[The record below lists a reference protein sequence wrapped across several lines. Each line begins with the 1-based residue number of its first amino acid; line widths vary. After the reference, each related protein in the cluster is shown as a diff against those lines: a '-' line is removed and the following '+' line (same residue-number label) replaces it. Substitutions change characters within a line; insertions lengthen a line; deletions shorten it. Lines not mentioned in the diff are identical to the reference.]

1 MRKARLYALTLAAI
15 LAVSGAPVY
24 GAAEETLDES
34 TQEQNAEEN
43 VTEGESEP
51 EDEAASSFEQNGEEN
66 SVNSSAGT
74 VDQNTIQ
81 EISGTE
87 EDGQTQEPTVTPTEN
102 PETTGTPAEET
113 KKEYTVK
120 TEAEL
125 KDALK
130 EAGTVSQKEITIFVE
145 QKITLA
151 ENTEIKVPEGK
162 SLTIAR
168 KSGYTGVLLE
178 VKGTCSLKGGVVIDG
193 AAANTK
199 NAKES
204 ASVKVLS
211 GGTLTIENATLK
223 GNNNTE
229 GNGGAIENE
238 GTVQM
243 SGGSINGN
251 TAAAGAA
258 IYNKGTLVL
267 AGGSIENNKAAK
279 GAVYVDTAAKETK
292 VAGNVK
298 ISGNTKDGKTACNL
312 SLAEGKSF
320 VVAGNLKK
328 DVAKIGVTYDGKVD
342 EKGVTVYTKANDKVQ
357 IDAGTIISDDSK
369 NYTITDGVMAA
380 VIVPTSTPSPKPTS
394 TPAQTDS
401 YDATKEK
408 SKNVIKGLVSSY
420 KKGAKATFTVV
431 GAGLEREPKAGDTA
445 YVPVK
450 CLVKKGSTEYKV
462 DDLVVNS
469 EGEYEGTM
477 VMNASEGN
485 YTLVA
490 YYELREWSD
499 NTTSWEEAAA
509 ATSANVADR
518 EATATK
524 EFKIIATSVTKKST
538 PIPKKKSSA
547 TSSSTK
553 KSKNAKTA
561 DETPILPLAGLC
573 AASVLAGGL
582 VVTRRRKRENE

>member
-1 MRKARLYALTLAAI
+1 M
-15 LAVSGAPVY
+15 
-24 GAAEETLDES
+24 
-34 TQEQNAEEN
+34 
-43 VTEGESEP
+43 
-51 EDEAASSFEQNGEEN
+51 
-66 SVNSSAGT
+66 NSSADT
-74 VDQNTIQ
+74 VGQSTIK
-81 EISGTE
+81 EDSETE
-87 EDGQTQEPTVTPTEN
+87 EDEQTQEPTVPSTEN
-102 PETTGTPAEET
+102 PEDTDTPAEET

-125 KDALK
+125 KNALT
-130 EAGTVSQKEITIFVE
+130 EAETVSQKEITIFVE

-168 KSGYTGVLLE
+168 KSGYTGILLE

-211 GGTLTIENATLK
+211 GGTLTIENAILK

-243 SGGSINGN
+243 SGGSISGN

-320 VVAGNLKK
+320 VVAGNLTK
-328 DVAKIGVTYDGKVD
+328 DNAKIGVTYNG
-342 EKGVTVYTKANDKVQ
+342 ELGEGITVYTKADDKIK
-357 IDAGTIISDDSK
+357 IDAGTIVPDDNKSYVIEDGIFKPAVPSK
-369 NYTITDGVMAA
+369 
-380 VIVPTSTPSPKPTS
+380 PSEPENPEKPIEN
-394 TPAQTDS
+394 

-408 SKNVIKGLVSSY
+408 SKNVIQGLVDSY

-431 GAGLEREPKAGDTA
+431 GAGLDREPKTGDTA
-445 YVPVK
+445 YVPIKWAVK
-450 CLVKKGSTEYKV
+450 QGNKSFGSGT
-462 DDLVVNS
+462 LSVNS
-469 EGEYEGTM
+469 EGECKCTIN
-477 VMNASEGN
+477 MNGAVGD

-499 NTTSWEEAAA
+499 DTTSWEEAVA
-509 ATSANVADR
+509 ATSANAVDR

-538 PIPKKKSSA
+538 PISKKKSSA
-547 TSSSTK
+547 ASSSTK

-561 DETPILPLAGLC
+561 DETPIVCSFRAGRRPCGDTQKKERERVTIENRRLFSEERQGIPHSWG
-573 AASVLAGGL
+573 ALFVML
-582 VVTRRRKRENE
+582 VARRRTK

>member
-15 LAVSGAPVY
+15 LVVSGAPVY

-34 TQEQNAEEN
+34 TQEQDAEEN
-43 VTEGESEP
+43 VTEGESEL
-51 EDEAASSFEQNGEEN
+51 EDEAASSFEQDGEEN

-74 VDQNTIQ
+74 VEQSTI
-81 EISGTE
+81 EENSGME
-87 EDGQTQEPTVTPTEN
+87 EDEQTQEPTVPSTEN
-102 PETTGTPAEET
+102 PEDTDTPAEET

-120 TEAEL
+120 TEVEL

-130 EAGTVSQKEITIFVE
+130 EAETVSQKEITIFVE
-145 QKITLA
+145 QKITLT

-162 SLTIAR
+162 TLTIAR
-168 KSGYTGVLLE
+168 NSGYTGVLLE

-211 GGTLTIENATLK
+211 GGTLTIENAILK

-243 SGGSINGN
+243 SGGSINRN

-267 AGGSIENNKAAK
+267 AGGAIENNKAAK
-279 GAVYVDTAAKETK
+279 GAVYVDIAAKETK
-292 VAGNVK
+292 VSGNVK

-312 SLAEGKSF
+312 YLAEGKSF

-328 DVAKIGVTYDGKVD
+328 DAAKIGVTYDGKVD
-342 EKGVTVYTKANDKVQ
+342 EEGVTVYTKANDKVQ
-357 IDAGTIISDDSK
+357 IDAGTIVSDDSTG
-369 NYTITDGVMAA
+369 YIIEDGVMTT
-380 VIVPTSTPSPKPTS
+380 VVPTGTPTTTPTT

-401 YDATKEK
+401 YDATKEE
-408 SKNVIKGLVSSY
+408 SKNVIKGLATSY

-431 GAGLEREPKAGDTA
+431 GAGLDREPKVGDTA

-450 CLVKKGSTEYKV
+450 CSVEKGSSTYKV

-477 VMNASEGN
+477 QMNASEGE
-485 YTLVA
+485 YTLIA
-490 YYELREWSD
+490 YYELKEWSD
-499 NTTSWEEAAA
+499 DTTSWDEADAA
-509 ATSANVADR
+509 NPSKAEDK

-524 EFKIIATSVTKKST
+524 TFKVISTTTTKKAT
-538 PIPKKKSSA
+538 LTPKKSV
-547 TSSSTK
+547 TSSSAK

>member
-15 LAVSGAPVY
+15 MAVSGAPVY
-24 GAAEETLDES
+24 GAAEETPNESIQESNAKEDE
-34 TQEQNAEEN
+34 T
-43 VTEGESEP
+43 ESEP
-51 EDEAASSFEQNGEEN
+51 EDEDTPSFEQDREEN
-66 SVNSSAGT
+66 GVNSSADT
-74 VDQNTIQ
+74 VGQSTIK
-81 EISGTE
+81 EDSETE
-87 EDGQTQEPTVTPTEN
+87 EDEQTQEPTVPSTEN
-102 PETTGTPAEET
+102 PEDTDTPAEET

-125 KDALK
+125 KNALT
-130 EAGTVSQKEITIFVE
+130 EAETVSQKEITIFVE

-168 KSGYTGVLLE
+168 KSGYTGILLE

-211 GGTLTIENATLK
+211 GGTLTIENAILK

-243 SGGSINGN
+243 SGGSISGN

-279 GAVYVDTAAKETK
+279 GAVYVDTAAKET
-292 VAGNVK
+292 GNFK

-320 VVAGNLKK
+320 VVAGNLTK
-328 DVAKIGVTYDGKVD
+328 DNAKIGVTYNG
-342 EKGVTVYTKANDKVQ
+342 ELGEGITVYTKADDKIK
-357 IDAGTIISDDSK
+357 IDAGTIVPDDNKSYVIEDGIFKPAVPSK
-369 NYTITDGVMAA
+369 
-380 VIVPTSTPSPKPTS
+380 PSEPENPEKPIEN
-394 TPAQTDS
+394 

-408 SKNVIKGLVSSY
+408 SKNVIQGLVDSY

-431 GAGLEREPKAGDTA
+431 GAGLDREPKTGDTA
-445 YVPVK
+445 YVPIKWAVK
-450 CLVKKGSTEYKV
+450 QGNKSFGSGT
-462 DDLVVNS
+462 LSVNS
-469 EGEYEGTM
+469 EGECKCTIN
-477 VMNASEGN
+477 MNGAVGD

-499 NTTSWEEAAA
+499 DTTSWEEAVA
-509 ATSANVADR
+509 ATSANAVDR

-538 PIPKKKSSA
+538 PISKKKSSA
-547 TSSSTK
+547 ASSSTK

>member
-15 LAVSGAPVY
+15 MAVSGAPVY
-24 GAAEETLDES
+24 GAAEETPNESIQESNAKEDE
-34 TQEQNAEEN
+34 T
-43 VTEGESEP
+43 ESEP
-51 EDEAASSFEQNGEEN
+51 EDEDTPSFEQDREEN
-66 SVNSSAGT
+66 GVNSSADT
-74 VDQNTIQ
+74 VGQSTIK
-81 EISGTE
+81 EDSETE
-87 EDGQTQEPTVTPTEN
+87 EDEQTQEPTVPSTEN
-102 PETTGTPAEET
+102 PEDTDTPAEET

-125 KDALK
+125 KNALT
-130 EAGTVSQKEITIFVE
+130 EAETVSQKEITIFVE

-168 KSGYTGVLLE
+168 KSGYTGILLE

-211 GGTLTIENATLK
+211 GGTLTIENAILK

-243 SGGSINGN
+243 SGGSISGN

-320 VVAGNLKK
+320 VVAGNLTK
-328 DVAKIGVTYDGKVD
+328 DNAKIGVTYNG
-342 EKGVTVYTKANDKVQ
+342 ELGEGITVYTKADDKIK
-357 IDAGTIISDDSK
+357 IDAGTIVPDDNKSYVIEDGIFKPAVPSK
-369 NYTITDGVMAA
+369 
-380 VIVPTSTPSPKPTS
+380 PSEPENPEKPIEN
-394 TPAQTDS
+394 

-408 SKNVIKGLVSSY
+408 SKNVIQGLVDSY

-431 GAGLEREPKAGDTA
+431 GAGLEREPKVGDTA

-462 DDLVVNS
+462 DDLIVSS

-477 VMNASEGN
+477 RMNASEGD

-499 NTTSWEEAAA
+499 DTTSWEEADAA
-509 ATSANVADR
+509 NPSKAEDK
-518 EATATK
+518 EATATR
-524 EFKIIATSVTKKST
+524 EFRIIGISPTRKPT
-538 PIPKKKSSA
+538 PTPKKPVPSKD
-547 TSSSTK
+547 TK

>member
-15 LAVSGAPVY
+15 MAVSGAPVY
-24 GAAEETLDES
+24 GAAEETPNESIQESNAKEDE
-34 TQEQNAEEN
+34 T
-43 VTEGESEP
+43 ESEP
-51 EDEAASSFEQNGEEN
+51 EDEDTPSFEQDREEN
-66 SVNSSAGT
+66 GVNSSADT
-74 VDQNTIQ
+74 VGQSTIK
-81 EISGTE
+81 EDSETE
-87 EDGQTQEPTVTPTEN
+87 EDEQTQEPTVPSTEN
-102 PETTGTPAEET
+102 PEDTDTPAEET

-125 KDALK
+125 KNALT
-130 EAGTVSQKEITIFVE
+130 EAETVSQKEITIFVE

-168 KSGYTGVLLE
+168 KSGYTGILLE

-211 GGTLTIENATLK
+211 GGTLTIENAILK

-243 SGGSINGN
+243 SGGSISGN

-320 VVAGNLKK
+320 VVAGNLTK
-328 DVAKIGVTYDGKVD
+328 DNAKIGVTYNG
-342 EKGVTVYTKANDKVQ
+342 ELGEGITVYTKADDKIK
-357 IDAGTIISDDSK
+357 IDAGTIVPDDNKSYVIEDGIFKPAVPSK
-369 NYTITDGVMAA
+369 
-380 VIVPTSTPSPKPTS
+380 PSEPENPEKPIEN
-394 TPAQTDS
+394 

-408 SKNVIKGLVSSY
+408 SKNVIQGLVDSY
-420 KKGAKATFTVV
+420 KQGAKVTFTVV
-431 GAGLEREPKAGDTA
+431 GAGLDREPKAGDTA
-445 YVPVK
+445 YVPIKWAVK
-450 CLVKKGSTEYKV
+450 QGNKSFGS
-462 DDLVVNS
+462 DSLSVNS
-469 EGEYEGTM
+469 EGECKCTIDMKKSVSVGD
-477 VMNASEGN
+477 

-499 NTTSWEEAAA
+499 DTTSWEEADAA
-509 ATSANVADR
+509 NPSKAEDK
-518 EATATK
+518 EATATR
-524 EFKIIATSVTKKST
+524 EFRVIGTSPTRKPT
-538 PIPKKKSSA
+538 PTPKKPVISKD
-547 TSSSTK
+547 TK

>member
-1 MRKARLYALTLAAI
+1 M
-15 LAVSGAPVY
+15 
-24 GAAEETLDES
+24 
-34 TQEQNAEEN
+34 
-43 VTEGESEP
+43 
-51 EDEAASSFEQNGEEN
+51 
-66 SVNSSAGT
+66 
-74 VDQNTIQ
+74 
-81 EISGTE
+81 
-87 EDGQTQEPTVTPTEN
+87 
-102 PETTGTPAEET
+102 
-113 KKEYTVK
+113 
-120 TEAEL
+120 
-125 KDALK
+125 
-130 EAGTVSQKEITIFVE
+130 SQKEITIFVE

-168 KSGYTGVLLE
+168 KSGYTGILLE

-211 GGTLTIENATLK
+211 GGTLTIENAILK

-243 SGGSINGN
+243 SGGSISGN

-320 VVAGNLKK
+320 VVAGNLTK
-328 DVAKIGVTYDGKVD
+328 DNAKIGVTYNG
-342 EKGVTVYTKANDKVQ
+342 ELGEGITVYTKADDKIK
-357 IDAGTIISDDSK
+357 IDAGTIVPDDNKSYIIEDGIFKPAVPSK
-369 NYTITDGVMAA
+369 
-380 VIVPTSTPSPKPTS
+380 PSEPENPEKPIEN
-394 TPAQTDS
+394 

-408 SKNVIKGLVSSY
+408 SKNVIQGLVDSY

-431 GAGLEREPKAGDTA
+431 GAGLDREPKTGDTA
-445 YVPVK
+445 YVPIKWAVK
-450 CLVKKGSTEYKV
+450 QGNKSFGSGT
-462 DDLVVNS
+462 LSVNS
-469 EGEYEGTM
+469 EGECKCTIN
-477 VMNASEGN
+477 MNGAVGD

-499 NTTSWEEAAA
+499 DTTSWEEAVA
-509 ATSANVADR
+509 ATSANAVDR

-538 PIPKKKSSA
+538 PISKKKSSA
-547 TSSSTK
+547 ASSSTK

>member
-15 LAVSGAPVY
+15 MAVSGAPVY
-24 GAAEETLDES
+24 GAAEETPNESIQESNAKEDE
-34 TQEQNAEEN
+34 T
-43 VTEGESEP
+43 ESEP
-51 EDEAASSFEQNGEEN
+51 EDEDTPSFEQDREEN
-66 SVNSSAGT
+66 GVNSSADT
-74 VDQNTIQ
+74 VGQSTIK
-81 EISGTE
+81 EDSETE
-87 EDGQTQEPTVTPTEN
+87 EDEQTQEPTVPSTEN
-102 PETTGTPAEET
+102 PEDTDTPAEET

-125 KDALK
+125 KNALT
-130 EAGTVSQKEITIFVE
+130 EAETVSQKEITIFVE

-168 KSGYTGVLLE
+168 KSGYTGILLE

-211 GGTLTIENATLK
+211 GGTLTIENAILK

-243 SGGSINGN
+243 SGGSISGN

-320 VVAGNLKK
+320 VVAGNLTK
-328 DVAKIGVTYDGKVD
+328 DNAKIGVTYNG
-342 EKGVTVYTKANDKVQ
+342 ELGEGITVYTKADDKIK
-357 IDAGTIISDDSK
+357 IDAGTIVPDDNKSYVIEDGIFKPAVPSK
-369 NYTITDGVMAA
+369 
-380 VIVPTSTPSPKPTS
+380 PSEPENPEKPIEN
-394 TPAQTDS
+394 

-408 SKNVIKGLVSSY
+408 SKNVIKGLATSY
-420 KKGAKATFTVV
+420 KKGSDVTFTVV
-431 GAGLEREPKAGDTA
+431 GAGLDREPKAGDTA
-445 YVPVK
+445 YVPIKWAVK
-450 CLVKKGSTEYKV
+450 QGNKSFGSGS
-462 DDLVVNS
+462 LSVNS
-469 EGEYEGTM
+469 EGECKCTIDMKKSVSVGD
-477 VMNASEGN
+477 

-499 NTTSWEEAAA
+499 DTTSWKEADAA
-509 ATSANVADR
+509 NPSKAEDK
-518 EATATK
+518 EATATR
-524 EFKIIATSVTKKST
+524 EFRVIGTSPTRKPT
-538 PIPKKKSSA
+538 PTPKKPVISKD
-547 TSSSTK
+547 TK

>member
-15 LAVSGAPVY
+15 MAVSGAPVY
-24 GAAEETLDES
+24 GAAEETPNESIQESNAKEDE
-34 TQEQNAEEN
+34 T
-43 VTEGESEP
+43 ESEP
-51 EDEAASSFEQNGEEN
+51 EDEDTSSFEQDREEN
-66 SVNSSAGT
+66 GVNSSADT
-74 VDQNTIQ
+74 VGQSTIK
-81 EISGTE
+81 EDSETE
-87 EDGQTQEPTVTPTEN
+87 EDEQTQEPTVPSTEN
-102 PETTGTPAEET
+102 PEDTDTPAEET

-125 KDALK
+125 KNALK
-130 EAGTVSQKEITIFVE
+130 EAETVSQKEITIFVE

-168 KSGYTGVLLE
+168 KSGYTGILLE

-211 GGTLTIENATLK
+211 GGTLTIENAILK

-243 SGGSINGN
+243 SGGSISGN

-320 VVAGNLKK
+320 VVAGNLTK
-328 DVAKIGVTYDGKVD
+328 DNAKIGVTYNG
-342 EKGVTVYTKANDKVQ
+342 ELGEGITVYTKADDKIK
-357 IDAGTIISDDSK
+357 IDAGTIVPDDNKSYIIEDGIFKPAVPSK
-369 NYTITDGVMAA
+369 
-380 VIVPTSTPSPKPTS
+380 PSEPENPEKPIEN
-394 TPAQTDS
+394 

-408 SKNVIKGLVSSY
+408 SKNVIQGLVDSY

-431 GAGLEREPKAGDTA
+431 GAGLDREPKTGDTA
-445 YVPVK
+445 YVPIKWAVK
-450 CLVKKGSTEYKV
+450 QGNKSFGSGT
-462 DDLVVNS
+462 LSVNS
-469 EGEYEGTM
+469 EGECKCTIN
-477 VMNASEGN
+477 MNGAVGD

-499 NTTSWEEAAA
+499 DTTSWEEAVAA
-509 ATSANVADR
+509 NPSKAEDK
-518 EATATK
+518 EATATR
-524 EFKIIATSVTKKST
+524 EFRIIGISPTRKPT
-538 PIPKKKSSA
+538 PTPKKPVPSKD
-547 TSSSTK
+547 TK

>member
-15 LAVSGAPVY
+15 MAVSGAPVY
-24 GAAEETLDES
+24 GAAEETPNESIQESNAKEDE
-34 TQEQNAEEN
+34 T
-43 VTEGESEP
+43 ESEP
-51 EDEAASSFEQNGEEN
+51 EDEDTPSFEQDREEN
-66 SVNSSAGT
+66 GVNSSADT
-74 VDQNTIQ
+74 VGQSTIK
-81 EISGTE
+81 EDSETE
-87 EDGQTQEPTVTPTEN
+87 EDEQTQEPTVPSTEN
-102 PETTGTPAEET
+102 PEDTDTPAEET

-125 KDALK
+125 KNALT
-130 EAGTVSQKEITIFVE
+130 EAETVSQKEITIFVE

-168 KSGYTGVLLE
+168 KSGYTGILLE

-211 GGTLTIENATLK
+211 GGTLTIENAILK

-243 SGGSINGN
+243 SGGSISGN

-320 VVAGNLKK
+320 VVTGNLTK
-328 DVAKIGVTYDGKVD
+328 DNAKIGVTYNG
-342 EKGVTVYTKANDKVQ
+342 ELGEGITVYTKADDKIK
-357 IDAGTIISDDSK
+357 IDAGTIVPDDNKSYVIEDGIFKPAVPSK
-369 NYTITDGVMAA
+369 
-380 VIVPTSTPSPKPTS
+380 PSEPENPEKPIEN
-394 TPAQTDS
+394 

-408 SKNVIKGLVSSY
+408 SKNVIQGLVDSY

-462 DDLVVNS
+462 DDLIVSS

-477 VMNASEGN
+477 RMNASEGD

-499 NTTSWEEAAA
+499 DTTSWEEADAA
-509 ATSANVADR
+509 NPSKAEDK
-518 EATATK
+518 EATATR
-524 EFKIIATSVTKKST
+524 EFRIIGISPTRKPT
-538 PIPKKKSSA
+538 PTPKKPVPSKD
-547 TSSSTK
+547 TK

>member
-15 LAVSGAPVY
+15 LVVSGAPVY

-34 TQEQNAEEN
+34 TQEQDAEEN
-43 VTEGESEP
+43 VTEGESEL
-51 EDEAASSFEQNGEEN
+51 EDEAASSFEQDGEEN

-74 VDQNTIQ
+74 VEQSTI
-81 EISGTE
+81 EENSGME
-87 EDGQTQEPTVTPTEN
+87 EDEQTQEPTVPSTEN
-102 PETTGTPAEET
+102 PEDTDTPAEET

-120 TEAEL
+120 TEVEL

-130 EAGTVSQKEITIFVE
+130 EAETVSQKEITIFVE
-145 QKITLA
+145 QKITLT

-162 SLTIAR
+162 TLTIAR
-168 KSGYTGVLLE
+168 NSGYTGVLLE

-211 GGTLTIENATLK
+211 GGTLTIENAILK

-243 SGGSINGN
+243 SGGSINRN

-267 AGGSIENNKAAK
+267 AGGAIENNKAAK
-279 GAVYVDTAAKETK
+279 GAVYVDIAAKETK
-292 VAGNVK
+292 VSGNVK

-320 VVAGNLKK
+320 VVAGNLTK
-328 DVAKIGVTYDGKVD
+328 DNAKIGVTYNG
-342 EKGVTVYTKANDKVQ
+342 ELGEGITVYTKADDKIK
-357 IDAGTIISDDSK
+357 IDAGTIVPDDNKSYVIEDGIFKPAVPSK
-369 NYTITDGVMAA
+369 
-380 VIVPTSTPSPKPTS
+380 PSEPENPEKPIEN
-394 TPAQTDS
+394 

-408 SKNVIKGLVSSY
+408 SKNVIQGLVDSY

-431 GAGLEREPKAGDTA
+431 GAGLDREPKTGDTA
-445 YVPVK
+445 YVPIKWAVK
-450 CLVKKGSTEYKV
+450 QGNKSFGSGT
-462 DDLVVNS
+462 LSVNS
-469 EGEYEGTM
+469 EGECKCTIN
-477 VMNASEGN
+477 MNGAVGD

-499 NTTSWEEAAA
+499 DTTSWEEAVA
-509 ATSANVADR
+509 ATSANAVDR

-538 PIPKKKSSA
+538 PISKKKSSA
-547 TSSSTK
+547 ASSSTK

-561 DETPILPLAGLC
+561 DETPILPLTGLC

>member
-15 LAVSGAPVY
+15 MAVSGAPVY
-24 GAAEETLDES
+24 GAAEETPNESIQESNAKEDE
-34 TQEQNAEEN
+34 T
-43 VTEGESEP
+43 ESEP
-51 EDEAASSFEQNGEEN
+51 EDEDTPSFEQDREEN
-66 SVNSSAGT
+66 GVNSSADT
-74 VDQNTIQ
+74 VGQSTIK
-81 EISGTE
+81 EDSETE
-87 EDGQTQEPTVTPTEN
+87 EDEQTQEPTVPSTEN
-102 PETTGTPAEET
+102 PEDTDTPAEET

-125 KDALK
+125 KNALT
-130 EAGTVSQKEITIFVE
+130 EAETVSQKEITIFVE

-168 KSGYTGVLLE
+168 KSGYTGILLE

-211 GGTLTIENATLK
+211 GGTLTIENAILK

-243 SGGSINGN
+243 SGGSISGN

-320 VVAGNLKK
+320 VVAGNLTK
-328 DVAKIGVTYDGKVD
+328 DNAKIGVTYNGKVD
-342 EKGVTVYTKANDKVQ
+342 EKGVTVYTKANDKIQ

-408 SKNVIKGLVSSY
+408 SKNVIQGLVDSY

-431 GAGLEREPKAGDTA
+431 GAGLDREPKTGDTA
-445 YVPVK
+445 YVPIKWAVK
-450 CLVKKGSTEYKV
+450 QGNKSFGSGT
-462 DDLVVNS
+462 LSVNS
-469 EGEYEGTM
+469 EGECKCTIN
-477 VMNASEGN
+477 MNGAVGD

-499 NTTSWEEAAA
+499 DTTSWEEAVA
-509 ATSANVADR
+509 ATSANAVDR

-538 PIPKKKSSA
+538 PISKKKSSA
-547 TSSSTK
+547 ASSSTK

>member
-15 LAVSGAPVY
+15 MAVSGAPVY
-24 GAAEETLDES
+24 GAAEETPNESIQESNAKEDE
-34 TQEQNAEEN
+34 T
-43 VTEGESEP
+43 ESEP
-51 EDEAASSFEQNGEEN
+51 EDEDTPSFEQDREEN
-66 SVNSSAGT
+66 GVNSSADT
-74 VDQNTIQ
+74 VGQSTIK
-81 EISGTE
+81 EDSETE
-87 EDGQTQEPTVTPTEN
+87 EDEQTQEPTVPSTEN
-102 PETTGTPAEET
+102 PEDTDTPAEET

-125 KDALK
+125 KNALT
-130 EAGTVSQKEITIFVE
+130 EAETVSQKEITIFVE

-168 KSGYTGVLLE
+168 KSGYTGILLE

-211 GGTLTIENATLK
+211 GGTLTIENAILK

-243 SGGSINGN
+243 SGGSISGN

-320 VVAGNLKK
+320 VVAGNLTK
-328 DVAKIGVTYDGKVD
+328 DNAKIGVTYNG
-342 EKGVTVYTKANDKVQ
+342 ELGEGITVYTKADDKIK
-357 IDAGTIISDDSK
+357 IDAGTIVPDDNKSYVIEDGIFKPAVPSK
-369 NYTITDGVMAA
+369 
-380 VIVPTSTPSPKPTS
+380 PSEPENPEKPIEN
-394 TPAQTDS
+394 

-408 SKNVIKGLVSSY
+408 SKNVIQGLVDSY

-431 GAGLEREPKAGDTA
+431 GAGLDREPKTGDTA
-445 YVPVK
+445 YVPIKWAVK
-450 CLVKKGSTEYKV
+450 QGNKSFGSGT
-462 DDLVVNS
+462 LSVNS
-469 EGEYEGTM
+469 EGECKCTIN
-477 VMNASEGN
+477 MNGAVGD

-499 NTTSWEEAAA
+499 DTTSWEEAVA
-509 ATSANVADR
+509 ATSANAVDR

-538 PIPKKKSSA
+538 PISKKKSSA
-547 TSSSTK
+547 ASSSTK

>member
-15 LAVSGAPVY
+15 MAVSGAPVY
-24 GAAEETLDES
+24 GAAEETPNESIQESNAKEDE
-34 TQEQNAEEN
+34 T
-43 VTEGESEP
+43 ESEP
-51 EDEAASSFEQNGEEN
+51 EDEDTPSFEQDREEN
-66 SVNSSAGT
+66 GVNSSADT
-74 VDQNTIQ
+74 VGQSTIK
-81 EISGTE
+81 EDSETE
-87 EDGQTQEPTVTPTEN
+87 EDEQTQEPTVPSTEN
-102 PETTGTPAEET
+102 PEDTDTPAEET
-113 KKEYTVK
+113 KKAYTVK

-125 KDALK
+125 KNALT
-130 EAGTVSQKEITIFVE
+130 EAETVSQKEITIFVE

-168 KSGYTGVLLE
+168 KSGYTGILLE

-211 GGTLTIENATLK
+211 GGTLTIENAILK

-243 SGGSINGN
+243 SGGSISGN

-320 VVAGNLKK
+320 VVAGNLTK
-328 DVAKIGVTYDGKVD
+328 DNAKIGVTYNGKVD
-342 EKGVTVYTKANDKVQ
+342 EKGVTVYTKANDKIQ

-408 SKNVIKGLVSSY
+408 SKNVIQGLVDSY

-462 DDLVVNS
+462 DDLIVSS

-477 VMNASEGN
+477 RMNASEGD

-499 NTTSWEEAAA
+499 DTTSWEEADAA
-509 ATSANVADR
+509 NPSKAEDK
-518 EATATK
+518 EATATR
-524 EFKIIATSVTKKST
+524 EFRIIGISPTRKPT
-538 PIPKKKSSA
+538 PTPKKPVPSKD
-547 TSSSTK
+547 TK

>member
-15 LAVSGAPVY
+15 MAVSGAPVY
-24 GAAEETLDES
+24 GAAEETPNESIQESNAKEDE
-34 TQEQNAEEN
+34 T
-43 VTEGESEP
+43 ESEP
-51 EDEAASSFEQNGEEN
+51 EDEDTPSFEQDREEN
-66 SVNSSAGT
+66 GVNSSADT
-74 VDQNTIQ
+74 VGQSTIK
-81 EISGTE
+81 EDSETE
-87 EDGQTQEPTVTPTEN
+87 EDEQTQEPTVPSTEN
-102 PETTGTPAEET
+102 PEDTDTPAEET

-125 KDALK
+125 KNALT
-130 EAGTVSQKEITIFVE
+130 EAETVSQKEITIFVE

-168 KSGYTGVLLE
+168 KSGYTGILLE

-211 GGTLTIENATLK
+211 GGTLTIENAILK

-243 SGGSINGN
+243 SGGSISGN

-279 GAVYVDTAAKETK
+279 GAVYVDTPAKETK

-320 VVAGNLKK
+320 VVAGNLTK
-328 DVAKIGVTYDGKVD
+328 DNAKIGVTYNG
-342 EKGVTVYTKANDKVQ
+342 ELGEGITVYTKADDKIK
-357 IDAGTIISDDSK
+357 IDAGTIVPDDNKSYVIEDGIFKPAVPSK
-369 NYTITDGVMAA
+369 
-380 VIVPTSTPSPKPTS
+380 PSEPENPEKPIEN
-394 TPAQTDS
+394 

-408 SKNVIKGLVSSY
+408 SKNVIQGLVDSY

-431 GAGLEREPKAGDTA
+431 GAGLDREPKTGDTA
-445 YVPVK
+445 YVPIKWAVK
-450 CLVKKGSTEYKV
+450 QGNKSFGSGT
-462 DDLVVNS
+462 LSVNS
-469 EGEYEGTM
+469 EGECKCTIN
-477 VMNASEGN
+477 MNGAVGD

-499 NTTSWEEAAA
+499 DTTSWEEAVA
-509 ATSANVADR
+509 ATSANAVDR

-538 PIPKKKSSA
+538 PISKKKSSA
-547 TSSSTK
+547 ASSSTK